1 MFLTIVSYA
10 AGELMSHAI
19 PRWGPVGRFLNPGP
33 FNMKEHAAIV
43 IMASAASN
51 SAVSTLVIAAQKL
64 YYGGYP
70 DKGASIFITIASQL
84 IGYGMAGMMRGTLLW
99 KTDMFYPENL
109 PVTTVLETL
118 HRDKSNNHKRFKV
131 FWIVFCCLL
140 VWTIVPEYMFPL
152 LIGFSIFCLSDQHSL
167 VFTNLFGGANGNE
180 GVGFLS
186 ICLDWNYIAGFGS
199 PLWLPLQTLTN
210 SLIGTVGCVVMYMAI
225 YYRNTW
231 NAKDFP
237 FLSQEI
243 FNNQS
248 NFTSYAVYNQ
258 SLILNPDHTIN
269 TGLVDENGIPW
280 LTGTYVASL
289 ITFNAGFTANLVHMF
304 LWNFKDIK
312 TGWAFVNW
320 ANVKSLLV
328 PSTYMFWKKTGIRTQ
343 EEKDALLNDP
353 TIDPHYKAMV
363 DYDEAPD
370 SWYFAAFAASFI
382 TAMVCLYKVES
393 TLPWWGL
400 IFALIILWI
409 YLLFFGA
416 QYAITGFQFNLQN
429 ISQTIGGY
437 CFPNSPLANMYF
449 TVFTFNAVQQGEYLL
464 RDLKLAQQCKLSPK
478 ATFTTQMMGC
488 VFGAILNYVMM
499 QSIVLNQ
506 YEILLS
512 IEGTAIWS
520 GVNIQSLNSAAITW
534 AMAPKLFSFGARY
547 QWVSIAYFLGLA
559 VPFPFYFLSKFF
571 PKQKIWSY
579 LNLSI
584 ILWYFGYLVIGINSS
599 VWIFF
604 AIGFFGQ
611 FYLRKYRAAQF
622 VKWNYLVSGALDG
635 GTQVMVFVLSFAVA
649 GASGVSRPFPNW
661 WGNDGGNVDR
671 CMVNP
676 ANG

>member
-1 MFLTIVSYA
+1 
-10 AGELMSHAI
+10 
-19 PRWGPVGRFLNPGP
+19 
-33 FNMKEHAAIV
+33 
-43 IMASAASN
+43 
-51 SAVSTLVIAAQKL
+51 
-64 YYGGYP
+64 
-70 DKGASIFITIASQL
+70 
-84 IGYGMAGMMRGTLLW
+84 
-99 KTDMFYPENL
+99 
-109 PVTTVLETL
+109 
-118 HRDKSNNHKRFKV
+118 
-131 FWIVFCCLL
+131 
-140 VWTIVPEYMFPL
+140 
-152 LIGFSIFCLSDQHSL
+152 
-167 VFTNLFGGANGNE
+167 
-180 GVGFLS
+180 
-186 ICLDWNYIAGFGS
+186 
-199 PLWLPLQTLTN
+199 
-210 SLIGTVGCVVMYMAI
+210 MYMAI

-437 CFPNSPLANMYF
+437 CFPNSPL
-449 TVFTFNAVQQGEYLL
+449 
-464 RDLKLAQQCKLSPK
+464 
-478 ATFTTQMMGC
+478 
-488 VFGAILNYVMM
+488 
-499 QSIVLNQ
+499 
-506 YEILLS
+506 
-512 IEGTAIWS
+512 GTS
-520 GVNIQSLNSAAITW
+520 
-534 AMAPKLFSFGARY
+534 
-547 QWVSIAYFLGLA
+547 
-559 VPFPFYFLSKFF
+559 FLS
-571 PKQKIWSY
+571 
-579 LNLSI
+579 
-584 ILWYFGYLVIGINSS
+584 
-599 VWIFF
+599 
-604 AIGFFGQ
+604 
-611 FYLRKYRAAQF
+611 
-622 VKWNYLVSGALDG
+622 
-635 GTQVMVFVLSFAVA
+635 
-649 GASGVSRPFPNW
+649 
-661 WGNDGGNVDR
+661 
-671 CMVNP
+671 
-676 ANG
+676 